1 MRQAAEL
8 KSLSSVTLGQKSC
21 EIKDLFSSH
30 PQLMTV
36 SLNTNG
42 SIKLNLIVTWRYV
55 VGRAVIVTSSRD
67 LG

>member
-55 VGRAVIVTSSRD
+55 RV
-67 LG
+67 